1 MENKRNVMVVVDG
14 KQKECDGGGG
24 EWKTKEM

>member
-14 KQKECDGGGG
+14 KQKECDGGSG
-24 EWKTKEM
+24 WKTIEM